1 MNKNPILRLTSRK
14 TAGDILFD
22 VANVLLL
29 ALISFCFI
37 FPIFIV
43 LMQSFVSEAEAIE
56 KAGQFIL
63 IPDTF
68 DFSAYRLLLTRG
80 GTILSAY
87 WVTIKRVVLGVVVQL
102 FFTCTMAYAL
112 SKPKLP
118 GRKGIIAMINIAI
131 VFPAPLVPLFLLVKN
146 LGLYNNFWSMI
157 LPFAINSVYIF
168 IMKAFYQQL
177 PDGIEEAAEMDG
189 CNQLQLFTRIA
200 FPLSKPGM
208 VTVGLMYGVWHW
220 NEWYYS
226 SLFIGEASKRPL
238 QNIMQGII
246 SSACASDLA
255 IVAEKLPPINTLR
268 CAVIMISII
277 PILCIYPFL
286 QKHFAKGFLIGS
298 VKG

>member
-1 MNKNPILRLTSRK
+1 MKKSNRLTSRK
-14 TAGDILFD
+14 TAGDVTFD
-22 VANVLLL
+22 VLNVTLL
-29 ALISFCFI
+29 AVVSFCFI

-43 LMQSFVSEAEAIE
+43 FMQSMVSEQESIA

-63 IPDTF
+63 IPHPF
-68 DFSAYRLLLTRG
+68 DLSAYKLLLTKG
-80 GTILSAY
+80 ATILNAY
-87 WVTIKRVVLGVVVQL
+87 WITIKRVVLGVMVQL
-102 FFTCTMAYAL
+102 MFTCTMSYAL
-112 SKPKLP
+112 SKPSLP
-118 GRKGIIAMINIAI
+118 GRKFFITLINIAI

-157 LPFAINSVYIF
+157 LPFSINSVYIF

-177 PDGIEEAAEMDG
+177 PDGLEEAAEIDG
-189 CNQLQLFTRIA
+189 CNQFRMFTKIA
-200 FPLSKPGM
+200 LPLSKPGM

-226 SLFIGEASKRPL
+226 SLFISEPAKRPL

-246 SSACASDLA
+246 SSASASDLA
-255 IVAEKLPPINTLR
+255 IMAEKLPPINTLR

-286 QKHFAKGFLIGS
+286 QKYFAKGFLVGS

>member
-1 MNKNPILRLTSRK
+1 MNKHPLFRLTSRK
-14 TAGDILFD
+14 TTGDIVFD
-22 VANVLLL
+22 IANVALL

-43 LMQSFVSEAEAIE
+43 LMQSFISEAESVE

-63 IPDTF
+63 IPDSF
-68 DFSAYRLLLTRG
+68 DFSAYRLLLTKG
-80 GTILSAY
+80 STILNAY
-87 WVTIKRVVLGVVVQL
+87 WVTIKRVVLGVIVQL
-102 FFTCTMAYAL
+102 FFTCTMSYAL

-118 GRKGIIAMINIAI
+118 GRNGIIAMINIAI

-157 LPFAINSVYIF
+157 FPFAINSVYIF

-177 PDGIEEAAEMDG
+177 PDGIEEAAEIDG
-189 CNQLQLFTRIA
+189 CNQLQLFTQIA
-200 FPLSKPGM
+200 LPLSKPGM
-208 VTVGLMYGVWHW
+208 ITVGLMYGVWHW

-226 SLFIGEASKRPL
+226 SLFISESSSRPL

-246 SSACASDLA
+246 SSASASDLA

>member
-246 SSACASDLA
+246 SSASASDLA

>member
-1 MNKNPILRLTSRK
+1 MKKIKFNRLTSRK
-14 TAGDILFD
+14 SAGDVAFD
-22 VANVLLL
+22 IVNVTLLT
-29 ALISFCFI
+29 LICFCFI

-43 LMQSFVSEAEAIE
+43 LMQSLVSESESIA

-63 IPDTF
+63 IPDKL
-68 DFSAYRLLLTRG
+68 DFSAYELLLTKG
-80 GTILSAY
+80 ATILNAY
-87 WVTIKRVVLGVVVQL
+87 WITIKRVFLGVFVQL

-112 SKPKLP
+112 SKNKLP
-118 GRKGIIAMINIAI
+118 GRNAIIALINIAI
-131 VFPAPLVPLFLLVKN
+131 VFPAPLVPQFLLVKN

-177 PDGIEEAAEMDG
+177 PAGIEEAAEIDG
-189 CNQLQLFTRIA
+189 CNQFQLFTKIA
-200 FPLSKPGM
+200 LPLSKPGM

-226 SLFIGEASKRPL
+226 SLFISEPSKRPL

-246 SSACASDLA
+246 SSASASDLA

-277 PILCIYPFL
+277 PILCVYPFL
-286 QKHFAKGFLIGS
+286 QKHFAKGFLVGS

>member
-1 MNKNPILRLTSRK
+1 MKKKVFYRLTSRK
-14 TAGDILFD
+14 SKGDIIFD
-22 VANVLLL
+22 AANVLIL
-29 ALISFCFI
+29 ALFAFCFA
-37 FPIFIV
+37 FPVFIV
-43 LMQSFVSEAEAIE
+43 FMQSFVSEAEAIE

-63 IPDTF
+63 VPDVF
-68 DFSAYRLLLTRG
+68 DTTAYELLLTKG
-80 GTILSAY
+80 STIANAY
-87 WVTIKRVVLGVVVQL
+87 WITIKRVVAGVIVQL

-112 SKPKLP
+112 SKQKLP
-118 GRKGIIAMINIAI
+118 GRNIIIALINVAI
-131 VFPAPLVPLFLLVKN
+131 VFPAPLVPLFLLVRN
-146 LGLYNNFWSMI
+146 LGLYNDFWSMI

-177 PDGIEEAAEMDG
+177 PDGIEEAAEIDG
-189 CNQLQLFTRIA
+189 CNQFQLFTKIA
-200 FPLSKPGM
+200 LPLSKPGM

-226 SLFIGEASKRPL
+226 SLFISDPAKRPL

-246 SSACASDLA
+246 SSANATDLN
-255 IVAEKLPPINTLR
+255 IVAESLPPINTLR

>member
-1 MNKNPILRLTSRK
+1 MKKNAFNRLTSRK
-14 TAGDILFD
+14 STGDVLFD
-22 VANVLLL
+22 VANVTIL
-29 ALISFCFI
+29 ALFAFCFA
-37 FPIFIV
+37 FPVFIV
-43 LMQSFVSEAEAIE
+43 FMQSFVSEAEAIA
-56 KAGQFIL
+56 KAGQFIM
-63 IPDTF
+63 IPDKF
-68 DFSAYRLLLTRG
+68 DTTAYELLLSK
-80 GTILSAY
+80 GTTIVNAY
-87 WVTIKRVVLGVVVQL
+87 WITIKRVVCGVAVQL

-112 SKPKLP
+112 SKQKLP
-118 GRKGIIAMINIAI
+118 GRNAIIALINVAI
-131 VFPAPLVPLFLLVKN
+131 VFPAPLVPLFLLVRN
-146 LGLYNNFWSMI
+146 LDLYNNFWSMI

-177 PDGIEEAAEMDG
+177 PDGIEEAAEIDG
-189 CNQLQLFTRIA
+189 CNQFQLFTKIA
-200 FPLSKPGM
+200 LPLSKPGM

-226 SLFIGEASKRPL
+226 SLFIGDSTKRPL

-246 SSACASDLA
+246 SSANATDLN
-255 IVAEKLPPINTLR
+255 IIAESLPPINTLR